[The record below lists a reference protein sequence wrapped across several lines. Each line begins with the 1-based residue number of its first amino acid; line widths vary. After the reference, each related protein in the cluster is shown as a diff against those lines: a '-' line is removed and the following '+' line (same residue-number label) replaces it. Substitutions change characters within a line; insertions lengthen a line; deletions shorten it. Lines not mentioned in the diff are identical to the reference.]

1 MTFTRRGGKRRS
13 SPSGETR
20 LARGLMRDTECTHA
34 FVNWQPPV
42 TSIHGTAPRG
52 TPSLSEGSGVSFEW

>member
-1 MTFTRRGGKRRS
+1 
-13 SPSGETR
+13 
-20 LARGLMRDTECTHA
+20 MRDTECAHA

-42 TSIHGTAPRG
+42 TGIHGAAPRG